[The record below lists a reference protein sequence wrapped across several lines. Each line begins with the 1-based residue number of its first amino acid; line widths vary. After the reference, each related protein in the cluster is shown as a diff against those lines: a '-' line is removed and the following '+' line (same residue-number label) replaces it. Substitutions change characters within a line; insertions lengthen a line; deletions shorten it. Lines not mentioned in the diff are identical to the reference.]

1 MAEDDEN
8 DADGAEDGGDEGGEG
23 EGSKKGGGKKKL
35 IIIIAAVLLLII
47 GGAAGAYFTG
57 LLDPLLGSSKTEEGV
72 EEDSECEDPDA
83 EDCDGT
89 VYYDLQEL
97 MINLN
102 TGGQKSSFLK
112 IRVSIELASRGD
124 KKKLDKI
131 MPKIIDN
138 FQTYLRELRID
149 DLRGSAGMYRLREE
163 LLMRVNAGA
172 APIKV
177 KDVLFKEM
185 LIQ

>member
-1 MAEDDEN
+1 MAEDEEEK
-8 DADGAEDGGDEGGEG
+8 GAEDGGEDDGEE

-35 IIIIAAVLLLII
+35 IIIIAAALLLII

-57 LLDPLLGSSKTEEGV
+57 LLDPILGVSDSEDEE
-72 EEDSECEDPDA
+72 EEECEDPAAA
-83 EDCDGT
+83 ECEGT

-112 IRVSIELASRGD
+112 IRVSFELASRRD

-149 DLRGSAGMYRLREE
+149 DLKGSAGMYRLREE
-163 LLMRVNAGA
+163 LLIRVNAGA
-172 APIKV
+172 APIKI

>member
-1 MAEDDEN
+1 MAEDNEDN
-8 DADGAEDGGDEGGEG
+8 TDGAGDGGEDGNEG
-23 EGSKKGGGKKKL
+23 EGSKKAGGKKKL
-35 IIIIAAVLLLII
+35 IIIIAAVLLILI

-57 LLDPLLGSSKTEEGV
+57 LLDPLIGSSENGEE
-72 EEDSECEDPDA
+72 EEEECEETEA
-83 EDCDGT
+83 EDCAGA
-89 VYYDLQEL
+89 VFYDLQEL

-112 IRVSIELASRGD
+112 IRVSFELGSRRD
-124 KKKLDKI
+124 KKKLDKV

-149 DLRGSAGMYRLREE
+149 DLKGSAGIYRLREE
-163 LLMRVNAGA
+163 LLIRVNTGA
-172 APIKV
+172 APIKI